1 MALLTA
7 HTHCM
12 CVFTHFNCLDK
23 AVFAERVW
31 CQCEVHQLEEPP
43 LPMAKLSKTMQL
55 LLGLIFFTCM
65 GIGEQCT
72 VTHSILSTTIAVVID
87 ACELM
92 YSFIV

>member
-1 MALLTA
+1 
-7 HTHCM
+7 
-12 CVFTHFNCLDK
+12 
-23 AVFAERVW
+23 
-31 CQCEVHQLEEPP
+31 
-43 LPMAKLSKTMQL
+43 MAKLSKTMQL